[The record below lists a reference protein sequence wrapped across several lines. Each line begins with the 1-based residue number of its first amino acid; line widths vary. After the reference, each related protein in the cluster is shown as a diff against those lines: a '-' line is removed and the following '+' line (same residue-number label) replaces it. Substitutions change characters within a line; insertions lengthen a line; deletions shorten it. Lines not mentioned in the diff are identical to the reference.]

1 MSDEPHPRF
10 SPIVPG
16 WVRAAG
22 LIAHPS
28 SLDYGGAHR
37 SSLDS
42 AGAHPRNTPQTRP
55 VSAARRHHLIRRT
68 GLLAAAVAFALAPH
82 VFAGTWHK
90 SIASAQKV
98 AKEKKQLILIDMF
111 AEWCGWCHRFERE
124 VFPSLAFQK
133 ATDDIVLLRLNTEDG
148 GEGTQFARKYSITSL
163 PTFVL
168 VDQELSVA
176 GLIRGY
182 SPPNEFVKQ
191 LADVRGAHE
200 AFEKRVRDEPKIA
213 KDYVQRIQ
221 LAKDF
226 MGRSAYDKAVPRFR
240 KLTLEKGVPASIRD
254 EAYYQLAMGDAMQGK
269 YDDAMK
275 TIRALT
281 TLSKVGESVERAR
294 LLAGQI
300 YIQQGN
306 LLGAVNEF
314 RSFKKTYPNSRLNA
328 NIDAVLPDIER
339 RLSAGGK

>member
-1 MSDEPHPRF
+1 MAL
-10 SPIVPG
+10 V
-16 WVRAAG
+16 
-22 LIAHPS
+22 
-28 SLDYGGAHR
+28 
-37 SSLDS
+37 
-42 AGAHPRNTPQTRP
+42 
-55 VSAARRHHLIRRT
+55 
-68 GLLAAAVAFALAPH
+68 LAPH

-124 VFPSLAFQK
+124 VFPSMAFQQ

-148 GEGTQFARKYSITSL
+148 AEGTQFARKYGITSL

-168 VDQELSVA
+168 VDQDFSVA

-191 LADVRGAHE
+191 LADVRGAHDS
-200 AFEKRVRDEPKIA
+200 FQKRIKDEPKIA

-221 LAKDF
+221 LAKDL
-226 MGRSAYDKAVPRFR
+226 MGRDAYDKAEPRLL
-240 KLTLEKGVPASIRD
+240 KLTTEKGVPGSIRD
-254 EAYYQLAMGDAMQGK
+254 EAYYQLAMSNAMRGRL
-269 YDDAMK
+269 DDAMK

-281 TLSKVGESVERAR
+281 KISKVGESVERAR

-300 YIQQGN
+300 YLQQGN
-306 LLGAVNEF
+306 LLGAANEF
-314 RSFKKTYPNSRLNA
+314 RDFKKTYPKSKLIA
-328 NIDAVLPDIER
+328 NVDAVLPDIER
-339 RLSAGGK
+339 RLSSGSGK